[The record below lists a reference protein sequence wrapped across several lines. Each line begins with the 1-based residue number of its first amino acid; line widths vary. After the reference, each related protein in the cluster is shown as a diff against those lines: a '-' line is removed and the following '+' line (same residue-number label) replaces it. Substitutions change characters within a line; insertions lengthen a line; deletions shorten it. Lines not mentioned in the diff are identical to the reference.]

1 MKIVTGIF
9 LSVLF
14 AVFMP
19 SFLSLDG
26 PSKDAVNTL
35 FTVVGVIFSVGMS
48 LIISV
53 STSGVKNKEARAIF
67 RSQLKS
73 IRSKFIWV
81 FVILSLCYVLMPL
94 DDNSKLVEFVEIHD
108 IQLKASFNIFM
119 TVSLLLS
126 IVYYIVNFYSIQ
138 SSVYEMEDRIDS
150 GN

>member
-1 MKIVTGIF
+1 MKVVVGIII
-9 LSVLF
+9 SVLF
-14 AVFMP
+14 AVVLP

-26 PSKDAVNTL
+26 PGRDAVNTL

-53 STSGVKNKEARAIF
+53 STSGVKSKEARAIF

-94 DDNSKLVEFVEIHD
+94 DDNSKILELGDIRD
-108 IQLKASFNIFM
+108 IQLKSSYSIFM

>member
-1 MKIVTGIF
+1 MKVVVGITI
-9 LSVLF
+9 SVLF
-14 AVFMP
+14 AVVLP

-26 PSKDAVNTL
+26 PDKDAVNTL

-48 LIISV
+48 LIISI
-53 STSGVKNKEARAIF
+53 SMSGVKNKEARAIF
-67 RSQLKS
+67 RSQQKS

-81 FVILSLCYVLMPL
+81 FVILSLCYVLMPI
-94 DDNSKLVEFVEIHD
+94 DDNGKIVELGDFRD
-108 IQLKASFNIFM
+108 IQLKASFSVFM